1 MNQQGV
7 NEKEDGGEGEK
18 RLEEMEDWKKQDG
31 KKETEEKIK
40 SNCGSKARG
49 GKKKMDKE

>member
-1 MNQQGV
+1 MNEQGV
-7 NEKEDGGEGEK
+7 NEKEDGGKK

-49 GKKKMDKE
+49 SKKKMEKE